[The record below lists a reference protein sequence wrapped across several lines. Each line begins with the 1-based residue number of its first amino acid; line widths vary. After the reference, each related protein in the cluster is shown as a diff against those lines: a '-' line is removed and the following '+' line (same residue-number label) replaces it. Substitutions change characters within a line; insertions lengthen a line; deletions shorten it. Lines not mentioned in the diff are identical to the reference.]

1 MEESKSDANIKND
14 VLHSDNHSRLT
25 PEEIAKAVAHHNRHH
40 KGDNKENAPKKS
52 GSTKQQVG
60 EKRK

>member
-1 MEESKSDANIKND
+1 MEENKSDSAIKND
-14 VLHSDNHSRLT
+14 VLHSEDHSKLT

-40 KGDNKENAPKKS
+40 KENAPKKAEPM
-52 GSTKQQVG
+52 KQQAG

>member
-1 MEESKSDANIKND
+1 MQENISNSAIKND
-14 VLHSDNHSRLT
+14 VLHSEDHYKLT

-40 KGDNKENAPKKS
+40 KGDQKQDAPKKPVP
-52 GSTKQQVG
+52 TQQQMS